1 MSAYLIVDIAVHDRE
16 KYADYVRQVPAFIRK
31 HGGVYRIRGGET
43 QTIEGEWSPRRL
55 VVLEFPDKDAA
66 RAFLDDPDY
75 QPVAAIRH
83 EAASTNIVLVEG
95 FQE

>member
-1 MSAYLIVDIAVHDRE
+1 MSAYLIVDITVHDRE
-16 KYADYVRQVPAFIRK
+16 RYAEYVRQVPTLIRK

-43 QTIEGEWSPRRL
+43 QTIEGDWSPRRL
-55 VVLEFPDKDAA
+55 VVLEFPDTDAA

-75 QPVAAIRH
+75 EPVAAIRH
-83 EAASTNIVLVEG
+83 EAASTNLVLAEG